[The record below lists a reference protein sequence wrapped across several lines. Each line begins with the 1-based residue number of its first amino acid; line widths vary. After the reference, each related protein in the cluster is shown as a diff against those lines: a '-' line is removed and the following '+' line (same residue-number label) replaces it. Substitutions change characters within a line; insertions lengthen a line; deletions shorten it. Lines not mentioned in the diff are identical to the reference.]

1 VRRSIALW
9 SVLLTVAAL
18 CQAQSGTASGGGAGG
33 GTRLLRT
40 PDIHGDTVVFS
51 YAGDL
56 WLANVAQ
63 SASGGAARRL
73 TSHPGEELFPK
84 FSPDGRMVAFTGQ
97 YSGNLQAHVIP
108 VEGGEPKQLTFRND
122 IGEIPPRGGY
132 DNQVLGWTPDGKQVL
147 FRGNRVPW
155 NNRMGRPFLV
165 PAAGGMET
173 PLPVP
178 YSGMGTLS
186 PDGNRMVYAPIMREF
201 RTWKRHKG
209 GRAQDLWIY
218 DLARNTSEQITDFA
232 GTDNQPAWIGDTIYF
247 TSDRTAAGGDALG
260 KLNLWA
266 FDTRSRQT
274 RQVSNQDRWDVLWP
288 SGDDRRVVYESGG
301 WIWLFDPAS
310 GQNSRLDIRVT
321 GDLPQTLPRFANVT
335 ANIQAMN
342 LSPSGRRAAFEAR
355 GEIFTVP
362 AEKGEI
368 RNLTNTPGIRE
379 MVPAWSPDGKQI
391 AYLSD
396 RTGEYEIWVRPS
408 DGSGAE
414 RQVTRGA
421 DSWRYPPLWSP
432 DGKKLAFGDAER
444 RLRYVE
450 VDGANAGRIVEVD
463 RSTRGDITDYRWSPD
478 SSWLVYTKTGPTEYA
493 SIWVWSLEQRKPA
506 QLTSGM
512 THDTEP
518 VFDPTGRYLFFL
530 SNRDFNLTSGS
541 YDNDFLYNNAGRV
554 YVGLLAQDGPGLFL
568 PESDEEGEE
577 KPKEGKESARK
588 EGDKPA
594 PVRIDSRGFEARVRA
609 VPGPAG
615 NYRSLETAPHT
626 VYYIVD
632 SDDGSQLRRY
642 DLEARKEEVILSALQ
657 DYGLSNDGQKVL
669 YRQAR
674 TFGVTDARPGQNPGA
689 GKLPLEKLEMRIEP
703 RAEWAQM
710 YVDAWRT
717 MRDWFYDPAM
727 HGTDWKGLREQYGE
741 LVPHMG
747 SRSDLEFILGE
758 LGAELSAGHVYADR
772 GDDPRIERVEN
783 GLLGA
788 EVEAHPSGT
797 FRISH
802 IYPGENWHEE
812 FRSPLTEPGVD
823 VKVGDLILA
832 VDGQTTRGVDNFY
845 RLLQNKGERVV
856 TLKVNSRP
864 SEDGAREVRVRPV
877 KSEQGVRYLEW
888 VQKTAAKVDKLSG
901 GRIGYV
907 HVPNTALEGTRAM
920 YKYFLPQAYKEALII
935 DDRYNGG
942 GFIPDRI
949 IALVARRKLNA
960 WAYRGTGTVN
970 TPVFVHTGPK
980 AMLINGEA
988 GSGGD
993 AFPYYFRKLGLGP
1006 LIGTRTWGGLI
1017 GLSFTP
1023 PLMDGGSL
1031 AAPSYR
1037 FLTTEGTWAIENEGV
1052 APDFEVIDRPD
1063 AFARGEDPSVEAAV
1077 KYLLEQLEKNPP
1089 QKVTVPP
1096 PPVGGAVR

>member
-1 VRRSIALW
+1 
-9 SVLLTVAAL
+9 LTAAAI
-18 CQAQSGTASGGGAGG
+18 CQAQPGARTGEGAGG
-33 GTRLLRT
+33 GTRLLRY

-56 WLANVAQ
+56 WVAA
-63 SASGGAARRL
+63 SSGGAARRL

-84 FSPDGRMVAFTGQ
+84 LSPDGRLVAFTGQ
-97 YSGNLQAHVIP
+97 YSGNRQVHVIP
-108 VEGGEPKQLTFRND
+108 VEGGELKQLTFRND
-122 IGEIPPRGGY
+122 IGEMPPRGGY

-155 NNRMGRPFLV
+155 SNRMGRPLLV
-165 PAAGGMET
+165 PAVGGMESE
-173 PLPVP
+173 LPVP

-186 PDGNRMVYAPIMREF
+186 PDGTRMVYAPITREF

-209 GRAQDLWIY
+209 GRSQDLWIY
-218 DLARNTSEQITDFA
+218 DMAPNTSEQITDFE
-232 GTDNQPAWIGDTIYF
+232 GTDNQPVWIGDTIYF
-247 TSDRTAAGGDALG
+247 TSDRAADGKLG
-260 KLNLWA
+260 RLNLWA
-266 FDTRSRQT
+266 YDTRSRQT
-274 RQVSNQDRWDVLWP
+274 RQVSNQERWDVLWP

-301 WIWLFDPAS
+301 WIWLLDPAS
-310 GQNSRLDIRVT
+310 GQTTRLDIRVT

-335 ANIQAMN
+335 RNIQAMN
-342 LSPSGRRAAFEAR
+342 LSPSGRWAAFEAR
-355 GEIFTVP
+355 GELFTVP

-368 RNLTNTPGIRE
+368 RNLTATPGIRE

-414 RQVTRGA
+414 RQVTRNA

-444 RLRYVE
+444 RLHYVE
-450 VDGANAGRIVEVD
+450 VDSGRIVEVD
-463 RSTRGDITDYRWSPD
+463 RSGRGDITDYRWSPD

-493 SIWVWSLEQRKPA
+493 SIWVWSLEQRKPV

-512 THDTEP
+512 TSDTEP

-530 SNRDFNLTSGS
+530 SNRDFNLAGGS

-554 YVGLLAQDGPGLFL
+554 YVALLTKEGPGLFL
-568 PESDEEGEE
+568 PESNEEGEE
-577 KPKEGKESARK
+577 KPSVQENKQKK
-588 EGDKPA
+588 DGDKPA
-594 PVRIDSRGFEARVRA
+594 PVRIDPEGFEARVRA
-609 VPGPAG
+609 LPGRPG
-615 NYRSLETAPHT
+615 NYGSLEAGSGT
-626 VYYIVD
+626 VYYVVD
-632 SDDGSQLRRY
+632 SDDGSELRRY
-642 DLEARKEEVILSALQ
+642 DLKERKEEVILSGLQ
-657 DYGLSNDGQKVL
+657 DYGLSKDGQKVL
-669 YRQAR
+669 YRQAQ
-674 TFGVTDARPGQNPGA
+674 TFGVIDARPGQNPGA

-703 RAEWAQM
+703 RAEWAQI
-710 YVDAWRT
+710 YADAWRT
-717 MRDWFYDPAM
+717 MGDWFYDPAM

-747 SRSDLEFILGE
+747 SRGDLDFILGE
-758 LGAELSAGHVYADR
+758 LGGELSAGHVYVDR
-772 GDDPRIERVEN
+772 GDDPGVERVEN

-788 EVEAHPSGT
+788 EMEAHPSGY
-797 FRISH
+797 FRIAR
-802 IYPGENWHEE
+802 ILPGENWHEE

-823 VKVGDLILA
+823 VKEGDLILA

-845 RLLQNKGERVV
+845 RLLQNKANRVV

-864 SEDGAREVRVRPV
+864 SEEGAREVRVRPV
-877 KSEQGVRYLEW
+877 KNEQGVRYLEW
-888 VQKTAAKVDKLSG
+888 VQETAAKVDKLSG

-920 YKYFLPQAYKEALII
+920 YKYFLPQAHKDALII
-935 DDRYNGG
+935 DDRWNGG

-949 IALVARRKLNA
+949 IALVARRKLNE
-960 WAYRGTGTVN
+960 WAYRGAGTVN

-1037 FLTTEGTWAIENEGV
+1037 YLTTEGTWAIENEGV
-1052 APDFEVIDRPD
+1052 APDIEVVDRPE

-1089 QKVTVPP
+1089 QKVMVPP

>member
-1 VRRSIALW
+1 MRRSIALW
-9 SVLLTVAAL
+9 SVLLTAATL
-18 CQAQSGTASGGGAGG
+18 CQAQTGTGG

-56 WLANVAQ
+56 WVSDL
-63 SASGGAARRL
+63 SGGASGGAARRL

-84 FSPDGRMVAFTGQ
+84 FSPDGRLVAFTGQ
-97 YSGNLQAHVIP
+97 YSGNRQVHVIP

-155 NNRMGRPFLV
+155 NSRMGRPFLV
-165 PAAGGMET
+165 PAAGGMESA
-173 PLPVP
+173 LPVP
-178 YSGMGTLS
+178 YGGMGTLS
-186 PDGNRMVYAPIMREF
+186 PDGTRMVYAPIMREF

-218 DLARNTSEQITDFA
+218 DLARNTSERITDFA
-232 GTDNQPAWIGDTIYF
+232 GTDNQPVWIGDTIYF
-247 TSDRTAAGGDALG
+247 TSDRGAGGSGGNGDPMG

-274 RQVSNQDRWDVLWP
+274 RQASNQDRWDVLWP

-301 WIWLFDPAS
+301 WIWLFDPAG
-310 GQNSRLDIRVT
+310 GQHSRLDVRVT

-342 LSPSGRRAAFEAR
+342 LSPSGRRAAFDAR

-368 RNLTNTPGIRE
+368 RNLTGTPGIRE
-379 MVPAWSPDGKQI
+379 AVPAWSPDGRQI

-432 DGKKLAFGDAER
+432 DGKKLAFGDSER

-450 VDGANAGRIVEVD
+450 VEGPNGGRIVEVD
-463 RSTRGDITDYRWSPD
+463 HSTRGDITDYRWSPD

-493 SIWVWSLEQRKPA
+493 SIWVWSLEQRKPL

-512 THDTEP
+512 TSDTAP
-518 VFDPTGRYLFFL
+518 VFDPSGHYLFFL
-530 SNRDFNLTSGS
+530 SNRDFSLTGGS
-541 YDNDFLYNNAGRV
+541 YDNDFLYADAGRV
-554 YVGLLAQDGPGLFL
+554 YVALLAKDGPGLLL
-568 PESDEEGEE
+568 PESDEEGEA
-577 KPKEGKESARK
+577 KPKEQPKKDGE
-588 EGDKPA
+588 KPA
-594 PVRIDSRGFEARVRA
+594 PVRIDPEGFEARVRA
-609 VPGPAG
+609 LPGAAG
-615 NYRSLETAPHT
+615 NYRSLEAAPGM

-642 DLEARKEEVILSALQ
+642 DLAARKEEVILSALQ
-657 DYGLSNDGQKVL
+657 SYSLSNDGQKIL

-674 TFGVTDARPGQNPGA
+674 TYGIVDARPGQNPGA

-710 YVDAWRT
+710 YTDAWRT

-727 HGTDWKGLREQYGE
+727 HGTDWKALREQYGE

-747 SRSDLEFILGE
+747 SRSDLDFILGE
-758 LGAELSAGHVYADR
+758 LGGELSAGHVYVDR
-772 GDDPRIERVEN
+772 GDDPGVERVEN

-788 EVEAHPSGT
+788 EVEAGPSGT

-823 VKVGDLILA
+823 VEVGDLILA

-845 RLLQNKGERVV
+845 RLLQNKGDRVV

-864 SEDGAREVRVRPV
+864 SEEGAREVRVRPV

-888 VQKTAAKVDKLSG
+888 VQETAARVDKLSG

-907 HVPNTALEGTRAM
+907 HVPNTGPEGTRAM
-920 YKYFLPQAYKEALII
+920 YKYFLPQAHKDALIL
-935 DDRYNGG
+935 DDRWNGG
-942 GFIPDRI
+942 GFIPSQI
-949 IALVARRKLNA
+949 ISLVARRKLND
-960 WAYRGTGTVN
+960 WAYRGAGSIS

-993 AFPYYFRKLGLGP
+993 AFPFYFRKLGLGP

-1017 GLSFTP
+1017 GLDFTP
-1023 PLMDGGSL
+1023 PLLDGGSL

-1052 APDFEVIDRPD
+1052 APDMEVIDRPD
-1063 AFARGEDPSVEAAV
+1063 ALSKGEDPSVEAAV

-1089 QKVTVPP
+1089 QKVTVPA